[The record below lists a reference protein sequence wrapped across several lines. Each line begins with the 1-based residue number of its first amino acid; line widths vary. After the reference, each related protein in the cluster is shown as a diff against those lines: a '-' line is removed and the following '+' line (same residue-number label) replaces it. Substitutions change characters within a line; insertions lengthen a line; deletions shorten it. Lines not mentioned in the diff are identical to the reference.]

1 MIPST
6 PHCAC
11 LSVSY
16 LMLTPTCRWLG
27 TFDTVE
33 EAARIYDV
41 AVRALRG
48 PAARCN
54 FWPPYIMS
62 AQELAWAKNLALGK
76 DVWPPQMDPRPS
88 DLGKGKVPA
97 GTTSI
102 HSAATH
108 GGAALSAAGSA
119 TVGEYQ
125 PWDYFCCGVCQPC
138 HCDVTCGCTNGLVSR
153 TCMISHAPGIFS
165 RHSSL
170 DVICPRGSA
179 RQPQQRLQSIRCH
192 IQPAAGRPAAV
203 SLASTTAV
211 MAAFDTLRSPN
222 QQQQLHNCRQQQ

>member
-41 AVRALRG
+41 AARALRG

-119 TVGEYQ
+119 TVG
-125 PWDYFCCGVCQPC
+125 
-138 HCDVTCGCTNGLVSR
+138 
-153 TCMISHAPGIFS
+153 IFS